1 MNNNNKHVRRKHEEG
16 TSETWQQNERCI
28 RSTVGN
34 LTVAEIIN
42 GNQGPNWQPFETNVD
57 LSAVPA
63 NDIVEVSD
71 LSQVASLLFE
81 HGCIDHD

>member
-1 MNNNNKHVRRKHEEG
+1 MG
-16 TSETWQQNERCI
+16 TLTLH
-28 RSTVGN
+28 RSVNGEAPSLSN
-34 LTVAEIIN
+34 QLAEIIN